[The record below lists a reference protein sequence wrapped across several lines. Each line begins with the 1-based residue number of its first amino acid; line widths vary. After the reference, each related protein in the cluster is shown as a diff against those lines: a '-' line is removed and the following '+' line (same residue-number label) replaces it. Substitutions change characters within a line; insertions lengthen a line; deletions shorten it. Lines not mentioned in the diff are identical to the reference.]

1 MTSGLSSSPA
11 APDPVAALL
20 EARRSG
26 RALPAFPS
34 PVPATLADAYV
45 IQQRL
50 IVELEAPVLGWK
62 VGRIPPALIDVL
74 GAERLAGPV
83 LRVAELH
90 GDTPGKA
97 AVFVGGAGAIEAEVM
112 LRLRA
117 VPDRRVMGI
126 DDGAA
131 YVEEIRAGF
140 EVASSP
146 APDVHDHAPYGTI
159 ADIGINNGLLL
170 GPPLDKDEFTT
181 LIVETQIDGT
191 PVGTG
196 RAIDVLDGPWGAL
209 NFLVELHRRGVIEL
223 KAGQWISAGA
233 ITGVHPIGIGQI
245 ATARFGAVGHIAC
258 IAVEETGFKS

>member
-1 MTSGLSSSPA
+1 M
-11 APDPVAALL
+11 
-20 EARRSG
+20 
-26 RALPAFPS
+26 
-34 PVPATLADAYV
+34 PATLADAYV